1 MTMIALS
8 SAGLASISLGALI
21 GSFLPLVL
29 GIVIV
34 AVFPGLK
41 PVLSQGTTPIIIM
54 VGFALGC
61 GMSLQQL
68 VAGGLSG
75 IVLGLITTLVI
86 GIITVLVEELIFHE
100 GTAAAAISSCAG
112 ANIANPN
119 ALADADPRYA
129 AIAPTATVQIAT
141 AIIVTAFLTPWFTA
155 QVVKFDQKR
164 KAKKAQKA

>member
-1 MTMIALS
+1 
-8 SAGLASISLGALI
+8 
-21 GSFLPLVL
+21 
-29 GIVIV
+29 
-34 AVFPGLK
+34 
-41 PVLSQGTTPIIIM
+41 M

-61 GMSLQQL
+61 RMSLQQL

-86 GIITVLVEELIFHE
+86 GIITALVEELIFHE

-129 AIAPTATVQIAT
+129 AIAPTATDQIAA

-164 KAKKAQKA
+164 KAKKEQKA